1 MGAIED
7 QYELTK
13 KIFLDKTSKI
23 LEDSFKSSYPQT
35 LKALFNYQRKISSLL
50 NVLELLQVSDKEDI
64 YYSVQSTTRVLFE
77 HFLVGHYIWT
87 KARIDKTDDCGVQ
100 YYSHYRLSEIL
111 KRENYELGLE
121 GIESNIKKNATFEN
135 LRKRFSE
142 YDKTITQQDIDE
154 IHRIANQFDIKSIY
168 NYFINKVPTGD
179 HFTEFHRSLI
189 QFLKEYNILSSF
201 THGGPSAEYE
211 AFNNE
216 PPVDKAQRIID
227 CIKHGKNTL
236 KTLQEHILMLLYSEF
251 EEYGDILKPIM
262 TLKKGY

>member
-1 MGAIED
+1 MAALED

-23 LEDSFKSSYPQT
+23 LEDAPKSSYPQT
-35 LKALFNYQRKISSLL
+35 LKALFNCQRKMSSLL
-50 NVLELLQVSDKEDI
+50 DTLELLKASSGEDI

-100 YYSHYRLSEIL
+100 YYAHYRLSEIL
-111 KRENYELGLE
+111 RRENYELGLE
-121 GIESNIKKNATFEN
+121 GIENKVKNNATFEN
-135 LRKRFSE
+135 LKKRFSD
-142 YDKTITQQDIDE
+142 YDKPITQQDIDE

-168 NYFINKVPTGD
+168 NYVINEIPTGD
-179 HFTEFHRSLI
+179 HFTQFHKSLV

-211 AFNNE
+211 TFHNE

-227 CIKHGKNTL
+227 CIKHGKTTL
-236 KTLQEHILMLLYSEF
+236 KTLREHILMLLFSEF
-251 EEYGDILKPIM
+251 QEYGDILKPIM
-262 TLKKGY
+262 ELKKR